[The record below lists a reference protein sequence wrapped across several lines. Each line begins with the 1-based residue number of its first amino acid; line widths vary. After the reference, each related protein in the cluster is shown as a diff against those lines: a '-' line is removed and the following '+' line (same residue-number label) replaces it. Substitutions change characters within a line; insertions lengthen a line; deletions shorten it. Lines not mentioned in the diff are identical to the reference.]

1 MKKRI
6 NLILA
11 IIIIFTSTV
20 VNGEISMEGKLRS
33 YILADVETGQVLE
46 AYNIGQVVEIASI
59 SKLMTYLIVMD
70 NISSGDISLK
80 DKIVI
85 DKDIASIGGSSLK
98 LKEGEIFTVDDLLK
112 GALVVSG
119 NDAAYALSKHVAGTE
134 KEFAKLMNKKARE
147 IELDSAIFYNSTG
160 LPVYEINQ
168 QNKMTTTDIFKLSQH
183 IIKKY
188 PEVLEISSIRAIN
201 MVDRDFYGRNTNP
214 LLMKIQEVDGL
225 KTGYT
230 GAAGWCDVCT
240 FNIEGIENK
249 TKDLRLVSIVMGS
262 KDMNTRDE
270 ILRLLVESAID
281 TYSNRAFL
289 DEEIP
294 IDILET
300 PKGNIGQVN
309 LYPKEGYSKIIRQD
323 EDIKLSLDID
333 KNIKLP
339 LVKRQKIGTAKI
351 VQNGQVSF
359 KTDIIVKEEVNKGK
373 WYTIL
378 FRKLVLLFS

>member
-70 NISSGDISLK
+70 NISSGDISLE

-85 DKDIASIGGSSLK
+85 DKDTARIGGSSLK
-98 LKEGEIFTVDDLLK
+98 LKEGEIFTVADLLK

-134 KEFAKLMNKKARE
+134 IEFAKLMNKKARE

-214 LLMKIQEVDGL
+214 LLMKIKEVDGL

-323 EDIKLSLDID
+323 EDIKLSLAE
-333 KNIKLP
+333 L
-339 LVKRQKIGTAKI
+339 
-351 VQNGQVSF
+351 
-359 KTDIIVKEEVNKGK
+359 E
-373 WYTIL
+373 
-378 FRKLVLLFS
+378 

>member
-70 NISSGDISLK
+70 NISSGDISLE

-85 DKDIASIGGSSLK
+85 DKDTARIGGSSLK
-98 LKEGEIFTVDDLLK
+98 LKEGEIFTVADLLK

-134 KEFAKLMNKKARE
+134 IEFAKLMNKKARE

-214 LLMKIQEVDGL
+214 LLMKIKEVDGL

-339 LVKRQKIGTAKI
+339 LVERQKIGTAKI
-351 VQNGQVSF
+351 VENGQVSF

>member
-20 VNGEISMEGKLRS
+20 VNGEISIEGKLRS

-70 NISSGDISLK
+70 DISSGDISLE

-85 DKDIASIGGSSLK
+85 DKDTARIGGSSLK
-98 LKEGEIFTVDDLLK
+98 LKEGEIFTVADLLK

-134 KEFAKLMNKKARE
+134 IEFAKLMNKKARE

-188 PEVLEISSIRAIN
+188 PEALEISSIRAIN

-214 LLMKIQEVDGL
+214 LLMKIKEVDGL

-351 VQNGQVSF
+351 VENGQVSF

>member
-1 MKKRI
+1 MKKGI

-70 NISSGDISLK
+70 NISSGDISLE

-85 DKDIASIGGSSLK
+85 DKDTARIGGSSLK
-98 LKEGEIFTVDDLLK
+98 LKEGEIFTVADLLK

-281 TYSNRAFL
+281 TYSSRVFL

-300 PKGNIGQVN
+300 PKGNIGQVK

-339 LVKRQKIGTAKI
+339 LVKRQKIGIAKI
-351 VQNGQVSF
+351 VENGQVSF